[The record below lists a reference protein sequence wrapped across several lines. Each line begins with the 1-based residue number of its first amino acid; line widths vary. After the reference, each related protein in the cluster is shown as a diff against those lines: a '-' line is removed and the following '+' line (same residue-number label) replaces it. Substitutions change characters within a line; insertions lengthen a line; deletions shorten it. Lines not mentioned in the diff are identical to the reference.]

1 MIKYVLAIVFI
12 AGFSYNAIGQ
22 RDPLGFKEQPLEI
35 FLPKHKPIRLVN
47 SVFELLPMRL
57 DAGYLIPVETP
68 DSFWTELNKVS
79 LDLSQLAFVNW
90 NAGGSNSIS
99 SLLGINIKRNYK
111 KGLFQWNN
119 EMIIRYGINKQSEQ
133 SLRKTDD
140 DLEIVSSLGYK
151 FSSTSDWYYTGRASF
166 KSQFTKGFNY
176 PNRDEFISNFMSPG
190 YIFVGIG
197 AELNLPEKKF
207 KLNLSPL
214 TQKSTFVL
222 SDRLANEGAFG
233 VQEAVTDSNGNI
245 SEQGENA
252 RHEVGIL
259 INNEYEREVFENINA
274 TTRLSLYSDYLN
286 NFGNIDIDWEL
297 NFEFEVNDY
306 VKASLGLHIRYDDDI
321 RTRTEDDEGE
331 TKIEGAKVQWKQ
343 QLGIGVTVLL

>member
-1 MIKYVLAIVFI
+1 MKYLIAILLI
-12 AGFSYNAIGQ
+12 ASLSYDVMGQ
-22 RDPLGFKEQPLEI
+22 RNPLGFKEQPIDI
-35 FLPKHKPIRLVN
+35 FLTKHKPIRLVH

-57 DAGYLIPVETP
+57 DANILIPIETP
-68 DSFWTELNKVS
+68 DSFWSHLNKVS

-99 SLLGINIKRNYK
+99 SLLGINVKRNYK
-111 KGLFQWNN
+111 KGLFQWKN

-133 SLRKTDD
+133 DLRKTDD

-151 FSSTSDWYYTGRASF
+151 FSNSSDWYYTGRASF

-176 PNRDEFISNFMSPG
+176 PDRDKFISNFMSPG
-190 YIFVGIG
+190 YLFVGIG
-197 AELNLPEKKF
+197 AEFYLPEKKF

-222 SDRLANEGAFG
+222 SDRLANQGAFG
-233 VQEAVTDSNGNI
+233 VQEAITDEDGNI
-245 SEQGENA
+245 IKPGENA

-259 INNEYEREVFENINA
+259 INNEYKREIFENINA
-274 TTRLSLYSDYLN
+274 ATRLSLYTDYLN

-306 VKASLGLHIRYDDDI
+306 VKASLGSHIRYDDDI
-321 RTRTEDDEGE
+321 KTRTENEDGE
-331 TKIEGAKVQWKQ
+331 TIREGPKVQWKQ